1 MSKILLRCL
10 LCVCLVSFWYGASA
24 SSGKERPKVGLVL
37 SGGGAKGVAHVG
49 ALKVIEEA
57 GIPVDIVVGTS
68 MGSIIGGL
76 YSIGYT
82 PAQLDSIVRHL
93 DWMNLLSDKTKRSD
107 VTLSQKEDLDKYLVS
122 IPFNFKDFKSV
133 FSGVIK
139 GDNLESLFFNL
150 TRPYTDSI
158 SFDDLPIPYACVA
171 TDADT
176 GEEVVFRSGYL
187 YKSMRASMAIPT
199 VLSPVEWNG
208 RWLVDGGVKNNYPV
222 DVAKAM
228 GADIIIGVNVED
240 MNDTTAV
247 NKQDPNAISL
257 LFKLVMMGGQEKYL
271 ENVAETDVYIPVDM
285 KGFSPASFGRAALD
299 SINRRGYEAA
309 MSKMPELAALGKK
322 TGIVKDSAALRGR
335 GYKIKKDSSHYV
347 KIYDVAFKGFN
358 SRETKWLKN
367 NAGVKEGQYR
377 NRTELDES
385 VKLLRNTHPKAKI
398 EVFFKDT
405 LDGYS
410 VEYVMSERFDNRLNL
425 GMNVNTEEI
434 ATIIANADFSVNT
447 PCPSMGSVTARFGK
461 RNGVFGEYFFDPYS
475 YGRIYFKVGAE
486 YNTVSTYFQGSRF
499 CDVAYFRPSFRFE
512 FSDQTCSHNDL
523 MFRLGAEVEY
533 YDYVDTLYT
542 LQREHY
548 DVDSDFFINYFVG
561 LKYDT
566 YDRAYFP
573 RKGSVVDVSASLY
586 TDNGFSFLHD
596 SPILAVSAY
605 WQSVFSFNSRFS
617 FIPSAFARC
626 LVFSYDRTPF
636 AYSNMLGGY
645 TFGKYFASQMPF
657 ESVAHLEIFQDYDF
671 MSGVALGFRER
682 FFKNHYVYLTGN
694 FAVLGNVFDA
704 SPVERMIYGGALRYA
719 YDSFIG
725 PLSASFAYSN
735 MSKFGFYIHLGYV
748 F

>member
-10 LCVCLVSFWYGASA
+10 LCVCLVSFWCGASA

-335 GYKIKKDSSHYV
+335 GYKI
-347 KIYDVAFKGFN
+347 
-358 SRETKWLKN
+358 
-367 NAGVKEGQYR
+367 
-377 NRTELDES
+377 
-385 VKLLRNTHPKAKI
+385 
-398 EVFFKDT
+398 
-405 LDGYS
+405 
-410 VEYVMSERFDNRLNL
+410 ER
-425 GMNVNTEEI
+425 
-434 ATIIANADFSVNT
+434 
-447 PCPSMGSVTARFGK
+447 
-461 RNGVFGEYFFDPYS
+461 
-475 YGRIYFKVGAE
+475 
-486 YNTVSTYFQGSRF
+486 
-499 CDVAYFRPSFRFE
+499 RFE
-512 FSDQTCSHNDL
+512 PLRQDIRCRIQ
-523 MFRLGAEVEY
+523 
-533 YDYVDTLYT
+533 
-542 LQREHY
+542 
-548 DVDSDFFINYFVG
+548 
-561 LKYDT
+561 
-566 YDRAYFP
+566 
-573 RKGSVVDVSASLY
+573 
-586 TDNGFSFLHD
+586 GF
-596 SPILAVSAY
+596 
-605 WQSVFSFNSRFS
+605 Q
-617 FIPSAFARC
+617 
-626 LVFSYDRTPF
+626 
-636 AYSNMLGGY
+636 
-645 TFGKYFASQMPF
+645 
-657 ESVAHLEIFQDYDF
+657 
-671 MSGVALGFRER
+671 
-682 FFKNHYVYLTGN
+682 
-694 FAVLGNVFDA
+694 
-704 SPVERMIYGGALRYA
+704 
-719 YDSFIG
+719 
-725 PLSASFAYSN
+725 
-735 MSKFGFYIHLGYV
+735 
-748 F
+748 